1 MFSEL
6 AMRNELH
13 AVDAPRWS
21 AVVWSII
28 LAKRAVARRR
38 ISGTR

>member
-1 MFSEL
+1 MFSNT
-6 AMRNELH
+6 AMPNERRALKP
-13 AVDAPRWS
+13 ACER

-38 ISGTR
+38 ISGTN